1 MSSLPLEKGQ
11 DFELLY
17 NSLKNEYDQ
26 ALLDNDEICK
36 EYESTIELLKETLNK
51 ANIEKEKLQVK
62 NKEKLLDIQDLTKL
76 NDKLKEDIKKIK
88 EEKQLKETKIVF
100 LENDNENCQN
110 KIRQFEAIVDDLNSQ
125 LESTLEEN
133 ITLQTEFEIYKQT
146 TSEELLRKDEELQD
160 CKSDIINKEK
170 IIQHLNTKKIMERIE
185 EKMKLTRN
193 SLQKYQR
200 KYSEK
205 YLETTKKKNFKIN
218 TSMNT
223 SMLNVNIYNSTND
236 EQPNKTTIENSNSE
250 IKKDD
255 NNNYLVTPILN
266 FKAVLP
272 GKFQEIY
279 RKSIKNVLKFT
290 SPKRNKKM
298 PENNI
303 INEHANDHENEN
315 DNNDNNNN
323 NNNEANGKLIKNTSN
338 FNFDSQASSS
348 TQPKVNDN
356 EKEKEKEKEEDNL
369 IKDIENDVSSSSF
382 SSEKKIFEDLVIS
395 NEKVFSLCSIKSLGD
410 KLMKNKKIKENL
422 QKLLLL
428 TQQKKNNL
436 ITRRINI
443 NDRLY
448 KVGYN
453 IR

>member
-1 MSSLPLEKGQ
+1 MSSLLLEKGQ

-26 ALLDNDEICK
+26 VLLDNDEICK

-51 ANIEKEKLQVK
+51 ANIEKEKLQFK

-88 EEKQLKETKIVF
+88 EEKQLKETKIIF
-100 LENDNENCQN
+100 LENDNENYQN

-170 IIQHLNTKKIMERIE
+170 IIQHLNNKKIMEKIE

-205 YLETTKKKNFKIN
+205 NFETTKNKNLKID

-223 SMLNVNIYNSTND
+223 SMLNGNIYNTTYND
-236 EQPNKTTIENSNSE
+236 QPNKTTIENSNSE
-250 IKKDD
+250 IKKND
-255 NNNYLVTPILN
+255 NYLVTPILN

-279 RKSIKNVLKFT
+279 KKSIKNVLKLT

-298 PENNI
+298 PENKI
-303 INEHANDHENEN
+303 INEHNNDHGNE
-315 DNNDNNNN
+315 NDNNNN
-323 NNNEANGKLIKNTSN
+323 NEGNDKLIKNTSI

-356 EKEKEKEKEEDNL
+356 EKEKEKEEENL
-369 IKDIENDVSSSSF
+369 IKDIENYVASSSF
-382 SSEKKIFEDLVIS
+382 YSEKKIFEDLVIS
-395 NEKVFSLCSIKSLGD
+395 NEKVFPLCSIKSLGD

-428 TQQKKNNL
+428 TQQKRNNL

-453 IR
+453 IRQ